1 MCSEFESRTNC
12 DGIVF
17 LACKKQ
23 VLSIILSFYYSI
35 YLGLTSS
42 YSLISAKVITGNST
56 SFSRFSLKSPLT
68 ASKQYNH

>member
-1 MCSEFESRTNC
+1 MCVANLNQEQT
-12 DGIVF
+12 
-17 LACKKQ
+17 AM
-23 VLSIILSFYYSI
+23 VLYFWHARNKFFQLYFYYSI
-35 YLGLTSS
+35 YLGLTSF